1 MRVNKKKMYSI
12 QNLISKKNDGEAF
25 TKAEIDFIVSGYTI
39 GRIGDKDM
47 SGWLQSVFDCGMNTK
62 ETRYYTHSM
71 LNSGKSIDFS
81 YLDGFVIDKHSTGGV
96 GDKVSIV
103 LGPILAACG
112 CYVPMLAGR
121 GLEHTGGTIDKLETI
136 PGYRTELSLD
146 EFKNIVENVGISIMS
161 QTIDICPADR
171 KIYALRDITN
181 TVASLPLICGSI
193 MSKKIAEGIEGLIL
207 DIKIG
212 NGAFIKTIEEGKQLS
227 KILKDVGNLY
237 NLKVKTCYTD
247 MNQPL
252 GKSSGLWLEILECV
266 ECLKNNGPNDLMK
279 VVYHLGNKA
288 LKLAGITN
296 AQQKMQSSIENGSAF
311 NKFQS
316 MVKAHGGDI
325 NSLESKY
332 INKADF
338 SKSIIA
344 NKNGYIS
351 SIDTTTA
358 GNAIILLGGGR
369 LDKKEDLDPT
379 VGINFLKKLGDKVAK
394 GDILATYFSS
404 NKLKIEQNS
413 FLLEKLYSIDKLKPT
428 EIPLIY

>member
-1 MRVNKKKMYSI
+1 MYSI
-12 QNLISKKNDGEAF
+12 QKLISKKNKGEAF
-25 TKAEIDFIVSGYTI
+25 TKSEIDFIVSGYTI
-39 GRIGDKDM
+39 GKISDKDM
-47 SGWLQSVFDCGMNTK
+47 AGWLQSVFDFGMNTK
-62 ETRYYTHSM
+62 ETRNYTHSM
-71 LNSGKSIDFS
+71 LNSGERIDFS

-136 PGYRTELSLD
+136 PGYKSELSLD
-146 EFKNIVENVGISIMS
+146 KFKNIVENVGVSIMS

-212 NGAFIKTIEEGKQLS
+212 NGAFMQTIQEGKQLS
-227 KILKDVGNLY
+227 KILKDVGDLY
-237 NLKVKTCYTD
+237 NLKVKICYTD

-279 VVYHLGNKA
+279 VVYHLGSEA
-288 LKLAGITN
+288 LKLAGISN
-296 AQQKMQSSIENGSAF
+296 PQQKMQSSIENGSAF
-311 NKFQS
+311 DKFKS

-325 NSLESKY
+325 NSLENKD
-332 INKADF
+332 INQAIF

-344 NKNGYIS
+344 NEDGYIS
-351 SIDTTTA
+351 SIDTTRA
-358 GNAIILLGGGR
+358 GNAITLLGGGR
-369 LDKKEDLDPT
+369 LDKRDVLDPT
-379 VGINFLKKLGDKVAK
+379 VGIIFFKKLGDKVSR

-404 NKLKIEQNS
+404 NKFKIEKNN
-413 FLLEKLYSIDKLKPT
+413 FLLEKLYSIDKLKPV
-428 EIPLIY
+428 EIPIIY

>member
-1 MRVNKKKMYSI
+1 MYSI
-12 QNLISKKNDGEAF
+12 QKLISKKNKGEAF
-25 TKAEIDFIVSGYTI
+25 TKSEIDFIVSGYTI
-39 GRIGDKDM
+39 GKISDKDM
-47 SGWLQSVFDCGMNTK
+47 AGWLQSVFDFGMNTK
-62 ETRYYTHSM
+62 ETRNYTHSM
-71 LNSGKSIDFS
+71 LNSGERIDFS

-136 PGYRTELSLD
+136 PGYKAELSLD
-146 EFKNIVENVGISIMS
+146 KFKNIVENVGVSIMS

-212 NGAFIKTIEEGKQLS
+212 NGAFMQTIQEGKQLS
-227 KILKDVGNLY
+227 KILKDVGDLY
-237 NLKVKTCYTD
+237 NLKVKICYTD

-279 VVYHLGNKA
+279 VVYHLGNEA
-288 LKLAGITN
+288 LKIAGISN
-296 AQQKMQSSIENGSAF
+296 PQQKMQSSIENGSAF
-311 NKFQS
+311 DKFKS

-325 NSLESKY
+325 NSLENKD
-332 INKADF
+332 INQAIF

-344 NKNGYIS
+344 NEDGYIS
-351 SIDTTTA
+351 SIDTTGA
-358 GNAIILLGGGR
+358 GNAITLLGGGR
-369 LDKKEDLDPT
+369 LDKRDVLDPT
-379 VGINFLKKLGDKVAK
+379 VGINFFKKLGDKVSR
-394 GDILATYFSS
+394 GDILATYFAS
-404 NKLKIEQNS
+404 NKFKIEKNN
-413 FLLEKLYSIDKLKPT
+413 FLLEKLYSIDKLKPV
-428 EIPLIY
+428 EIPIIY

>member
-1 MRVNKKKMYSI
+1 MYSI
-12 QNLISKKNDGEAF
+12 QKLISKKNKGEAF
-25 TKAEIDFIVSGYTI
+25 TKPEIDFIVSGYTI
-39 GRIGDKDM
+39 GKISDKDM
-47 SGWLQSVFDCGMNTK
+47 AGWLQSVFDFGMNTK
-62 ETRYYTHSM
+62 ETRNYTHSM
-71 LNSGKSIDFS
+71 LNSGERIDFS

-136 PGYRTELSLD
+136 PGYKAELSLD
-146 EFKNIVENVGISIMS
+146 KFKNIVENVGVSIMS

-212 NGAFIKTIEEGKQLS
+212 NGAFMQTIQEGKQLS
-227 KILKDVGNLY
+227 KILKDIGDLY
-237 NLKVKTCYTD
+237 NLKVKICYTD

-252 GKSSGLWLEILECV
+252 GKSSGLWLEILECI

-279 VVYHLGNKA
+279 VVYHLGNEA
-288 LKLAGITN
+288 LKLAGISN
-296 AQQKMQSSIENGSAF
+296 PQQKMQSSIENGSAF
-311 NKFQS
+311 DKFKS

-325 NSLESKY
+325 YSLE
-332 INKADF
+332 NKDIYQAKF
-338 SKSIIA
+338 SKSVIS
-344 NKNGYIS
+344 NKDGYVS
-351 SIDTTTA
+351 SIDTTSA

-369 LDKKEDLDPT
+369 LDKQDDLDPT
-379 VGINFLKKLGDKVAK
+379 VGINFYKKLGDKVTK
-394 GDILATYFSS
+394 GTTLATYFSS
-404 NKLKIEQNS
+404 SRVKIEKYS
-413 FLLEKLYSIDKLKPT
+413 YLLEKLYSIDTSKPVT
-428 EIPLIY
+428 IPLIY

>member
-1 MRVNKKKMYSI
+1 MYSI
-12 QNLISKKNDGEAF
+12 QKLISKKNKGEAF
-25 TKAEIDFIVSGYTI
+25 TKSEIDFIVAGYTI
-39 GRIGDKDM
+39 GKISDKDM
-47 SGWLQSVFDCGMNTK
+47 AGWLQSVFDFGMNTK
-62 ETRYYTHSM
+62 ETRNYTHSM
-71 LNSGKSIDFS
+71 LNSGERIDFS

-136 PGYRTELSLD
+136 PGYKAELSLD
-146 EFKNIVENVGISIMS
+146 KFKNIVENVGVSIMS

-212 NGAFIKTIEEGKQLS
+212 NGAFIQTIQEGKQLS
-227 KILKDVGNLY
+227 KILKDVGDLY
-237 NLKVKTCYTD
+237 NLKVKICYTD

-279 VVYHLGNKA
+279 VVYHLGNEA
-288 LKLAGITN
+288 LKLAGISN
-296 AQQKMQSSIENGSAF
+296 PQQKMQSSIENGSAF
-311 NKFQS
+311 DKFKS

-325 NSLESKY
+325 NSLENKD
-332 INKADF
+332 INQAIF

-344 NKNGYIS
+344 NEDGYIS
-351 SIDTTTA
+351 SIDTTGA
-358 GNAIILLGGGR
+358 GNAITLLGGGR
-369 LDKKEDLDPT
+369 LDKRDVLDPT
-379 VGINFLKKLGDKVAK
+379 VGINFFKKLGDKVSR
-394 GDILATYFSS
+394 GDVLATYFAS
-404 NKLKIEQNS
+404 NKFKVEKNN
-413 FLLEKLYSIDKLKPT
+413 FLLEKLYSIDKLKPV

>member
-1 MRVNKKKMYSI
+1 MYSI
-12 QNLISKKNDGEAF
+12 QKLISKKNKGEAF
-25 TKAEIDFIVSGYTI
+25 TKSEIDFIVSGYTI
-39 GRIGDKDM
+39 GKISDKDM
-47 SGWLQSVFDCGMNTK
+47 AGWLQSVFDFGMNTK
-62 ETRYYTHSM
+62 ETRNYTHSM
-71 LNSGKSIDFS
+71 LNSGERIDFS

-136 PGYRTELSLD
+136 PGYKAELSLD
-146 EFKNIVENVGISIMS
+146 KFKHIVENVGVSIMS

-212 NGAFIKTIEEGKQLS
+212 NGAFMQTIQEGKQLS
-227 KILKDVGNLY
+227 KILKDVGDLY
-237 NLKVKTCYTD
+237 NLKVKICYTD

-279 VVYHLGNKA
+279 VVYHLGSEA
-288 LKLAGITN
+288 LKLAGISN
-296 AQQKMQSSIENGSAF
+296 PQQKMQSSIENGSAF
-311 NKFQS
+311 DKFKS

-325 NSLESKY
+325 NSLENKD
-332 INKADF
+332 INQAIF

-344 NKNGYIS
+344 NEDGYIS
-351 SIDTTTA
+351 SIDTTGA
-358 GNAIILLGGGR
+358 GNAITLLGGGR
-369 LDKKEDLDPT
+369 LDKRDVLDPT
-379 VGINFLKKLGDKVAK
+379 VGINFFKKLGDKVSR
-394 GDILATYFSS
+394 GDILATYFAS
-404 NKLKIEQNS
+404 NKFKIEKNN
-413 FLLEKLYSIDKLKPT
+413 FLLEKLYSIDKLKPV
-428 EIPLIY
+428 EIPIIY

>member
-1 MRVNKKKMYSI
+1 MYSI
-12 QNLISKKNDGEAF
+12 QKLISKKNKGEAF
-25 TKAEIDFIVSGYTI
+25 TKSEIDFIVAGYTI
-39 GRIGDKDM
+39 GKISDKDM
-47 SGWLQSVFDCGMNTK
+47 AGWLQSVFDFGMNTK
-62 ETRYYTHSM
+62 ETRSYTHSM
-71 LNSGKSIDFS
+71 LNSGERIDFS

-136 PGYRTELSLD
+136 PGYKAELSLD
-146 EFKNIVENVGISIMS
+146 KFKNIVENVGVSIMS

-212 NGAFIKTIEEGKQLS
+212 NGAFIQTIQEGKQLS
-227 KILKDVGNLY
+227 KILKDVGDLY
-237 NLKVKTCYTD
+237 NLKVKICYTD

-279 VVYHLGNKA
+279 VVYHLGNEA
-288 LKLAGITN
+288 LKLAGISN
-296 AQQKMQSSIENGSAF
+296 PQQKMQSSIENGSAF
-311 NKFQS
+311 DKFKS

-325 NSLESKY
+325 NSLENKD
-332 INKADF
+332 INQAIF

-344 NKNGYIS
+344 NEDGYIS
-351 SIDTTTA
+351 SIDTTGA
-358 GNAIILLGGGR
+358 GNAITLLGGGR
-369 LDKKEDLDPT
+369 LDKRDVLDPT
-379 VGINFLKKLGDKVAK
+379 VGINFFKKLDDKVSR
-394 GDILATYFSS
+394 GDVLATYFAS
-404 NKLKIEQNS
+404 NKFKIEKNNV
-413 FLLEKLYSIDKLKPT
+413 LLEKLYSIDKLKPV